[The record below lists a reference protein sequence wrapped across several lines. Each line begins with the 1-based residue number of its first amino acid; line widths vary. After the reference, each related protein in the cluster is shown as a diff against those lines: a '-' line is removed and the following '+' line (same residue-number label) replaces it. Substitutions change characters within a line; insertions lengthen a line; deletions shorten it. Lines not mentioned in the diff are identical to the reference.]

1 MEFLIELKRRFNQ
14 FMRGRY
20 GHDQLNTVILIF
32 YLLFL
37 LVGNFVRSDQATLLF
52 SLLSLM
58 AMLLFLFRY
67 FSKNIHQRFKE
78 NEQFIKIRDQLMTK
92 TTKPPTSKIFKC
104 PNCSQK
110 VRVPRGRGKIEITCP
125 KCGHHFDKRS

>member
-92 TTKPPTSKIFKC
+92 TTKPPTVKIFKC

>member
-32 YLLFL
+32 YLIFL
-37 LVGNFVRSDQATLLF
+37 LVADFVRSDQATHTF
-52 SLLSLM
+52 NLLSLFT
-58 AMLLFLFRY
+58 MLLFLLRS
-67 FSKNIHQRFKE
+67 FSKNIHQRSKE
-78 NEQFIKIRDQLMTK
+78 NDQFIKLRDQLMTK
-92 TTKPPTSKIFKC
+92 TTKPQTTKIFRC

-110 VRVPRGRGKIEITCP
+110 VRVPKGRGKIEITCP